1 MEKKQFKRRIFILS
15 CALVLF
21 IFIYLFEAG
30 ILTTLTRYIKREQ
43 DEIKAYYTSLY
54 FDTNGN
60 GKTIA
65 LENNVGYVDFSLMN
79 YIGED
84 VTQRDIEY
92 EIKRPEKFY
101 DEEGKE
107 IAEADLASA
116 EKLYV
121 LDVWGEPQEVAKSTY
136 LYTIEVNK
144 NTGEKVSDTK
154 YLFSYEKLGTS
165 AVGKTH
171 HVNLEVSR
179 DSGEVAAEEAISIV
193 VQLTKP
199 YREVK
204 IINMTV
210 SNRLITFS
218 TSKEDKF
225 GLEFDKLH
233 IQTADLFAYSKA
245 GDERFSQSY
254 EQNGQ
259 TYRDKFTSKAF
270 KITVTWSGY
279 ILDEVELEKINN
291 GTVGKPDVTPDG
303 TTINQDEYYLDVTKS
318 VYVYIDADHSSG
330 TLIMFVPQCSDFNLD
345 FLPTS
350 DNANVDVKIEIYV
363 INDVNDTAGYQLY
376 DSKFYGYTFDENN
389 KYRVI
394 TKTSTN

>member
-1 MEKKQFKRRIFILS
+1 MEKRQFKRRIFILS
-15 CALVLF
+15 CALILF

-30 ILTTLTRYIKREQ
+30 ILSTLTRYIKREQ

-54 FDTNGN
+54 FDTNGQ

-65 LENNVGYVDFSLMN
+65 LENSVGFVDFSLSN

-101 DEEGKE
+101 DADGNE
-107 IAEADLASA
+107 IAEEDLADA

-136 LYTIEVNK
+136 LYTVEVTK
-144 NTGEKVSDTK
+144 NTGDKVSDTK
-154 YLFSYEKLGTS
+154 YLFEYEKLGTS

-171 HVNLEVSR
+171 HVNLKVSR
-179 DSGEVAAEEAISIV
+179 DSGEVAAEEPISIV

-199 YREVK
+199 YAEVK

-218 TSKEDKF
+218 TSKVNRF
-225 GLEFDKLH
+225 GLDFDQLH
-233 IQTADLFAYSKA
+233 IQTADLFAYSKL
-245 GDERFSQSY
+245 GDKRFSQAY
-254 EQNGQ
+254 TVDGTDYKDE
-259 TYRDKFTSKAF
+259 FTSKAF
-270 KITVTWSGY
+270 KITVTWTGY

-303 TTINQDEYYLDVTKS
+303 TTINEDEYYLDITKS

-350 DNANVDVKIEIYV
+350 DEGNVDVKVEIYV
-363 INDVNDTAGYQLY
+363 INDVDDKAGYQLY
-376 DSKFYGYTFDENN
+376 DSKFYGYEFDDDY

>member
-1 MEKKQFKRRIFILS
+1 MEKRQFKRRIFILS
-15 CALVLF
+15 CALILF

-30 ILTTLTRYIKREQ
+30 ILSTLTRYIKREQ

-54 FDTNGN
+54 FDTNGQ

-65 LENNVGYVDFSLMN
+65 LENSVGFVDFSLSN

-101 DEEGKE
+101 DADGNE
-107 IAEADLASA
+107 IAEEDLADA

-136 LYTIEVNK
+136 LYTVEVTK
-144 NTGEKVSDTK
+144 NTGDKVSDTK
-154 YLFSYEKLGTS
+154 YLFEYEKLGTS

-171 HVNLEVSR
+171 HVNLKVSR
-179 DSGEVAAEEAISIV
+179 DSGEVAAEEPISIV

-199 YREVK
+199 YTEVK

-218 TSKEDKF
+218 TSKVNRF
-225 GLEFDKLH
+225 GLDFDQLH
-233 IQTADLFAYSKA
+233 IQSADLFAYSKL
-245 GDERFSQSY
+245 GDKRFSQAY
-254 EQNGQ
+254 TVDGTDYKDE
-259 TYRDKFTSKAF
+259 FTSKAF
-270 KITVTWSGY
+270 KITVTWTGY

-303 TTINQDEYYLDVTKS
+303 TTINEDEYYLDVTKS
-318 VYVYIDADHSSG
+318 VYVHIDADHSSG

-350 DNANVDVKIEIYV
+350 DEANVDVKVEIYV
-363 INDVNDTAGYQLY
+363 INDVDDKAGYQLY
-376 DSKFYGYTFDENN
+376 DSKFYGYEFDDDN

>member
-1 MEKKQFKRRIFILS
+1 MEKRQFKRRIFILS
-15 CALVLF
+15 CALILF

-30 ILTTLTRYIKREQ
+30 ILSTLTRYIKREQ

-54 FDTNGN
+54 FDTNGQ

-65 LENNVGYVDFSLMN
+65 LENSVGFVDFSLSN

-92 EIKRPEKFY
+92 EIKRPDKFY
-101 DEEGKE
+101 DADGNE
-107 IAEADLASA
+107 IAKEDLADA

-136 LYTIEVNK
+136 LYTVEVTK
-144 NTGEKVSDTK
+144 NTGDKVSDTK
-154 YLFSYEKLGTS
+154 YLFEYEKLGTS

-171 HVNLEVSR
+171 HVNLKVSR
-179 DSGEVAAEEAISIV
+179 DSGEVAAEEPISIV

-199 YREVK
+199 YTEVK

-218 TSKEDKF
+218 TSKVNRF
-225 GLEFDKLH
+225 GLDFDQLH
-233 IQTADLFAYSKA
+233 IQSADLFAYSKL
-245 GDERFSQSY
+245 GDKRFSQAY
-254 EQNGQ
+254 TVDGTDYKDE
-259 TYRDKFTSKAF
+259 FTSKAF
-270 KITVTWSGY
+270 KITVTWTGY

-303 TTINQDEYYLDVTKS
+303 TTINEDEYYLDVTKS

-350 DNANVDVKIEIYV
+350 DEANVDVKVEIYV
-363 INDVNDTAGYQLY
+363 INDVNNKAGYQLY
-376 DSKFYGYTFDENN
+376 DSKFYGYEFDDDN